1 MKKITIL
8 LSLALLL
15 AVSCEKSEHKSKIS
29 DIKISDISFT
39 PYKQEVLKNTTLSGN
54 VTVEFTHEGIL
65 IRYYDFE
72 VLCDFTTVNVTHT
85 FTNGVLN
92 ITQESD
98 GSAKC
103 ICYSD
108 VSYAIS
114 GISKNQV
121 NEIFINGEQVYCH
134 NNPSDCDQDV
144 IVSTDE
150 YENAPN
156 HPISIID
163 MRIEGNCLKIKFSA
177 SGCSGDNWIVKLI
190 DSEAI
195 AKSLPCQRF
204 LRLSLA
210 DIGLCCAYF
219 EKEISF
225 NIEDLQIQGYNS
237 VLLNISGKSIL
248 YEY

>member
-15 AVSCEKSEHKSKIS
+15 TVSCEKNEQKSKIS
-29 DIKISDISFT
+29 EINISDISFT
-39 PYKQEVLKNTTLSGN
+39 PCKQEELKNNIRSGN
-54 VTVEFTHEGIL
+54 VTVEFTHDGIL

-72 VLCDFTTVNVTHT
+72 VPCDFTTVNVDHT

-92 ITQESD
+92 ITQKGD
-98 GSAKC
+98 GMAKC

-108 VSYAIS
+108 VSYSIN
-114 GISKNQV
+114 GISQNQV
-121 NEIFINGEQVYCH
+121 NVIFINGEQVYCH
-134 NNPSDCDQDV
+134 NNHSDCDQDV
-144 IVSTDE
+144 IVSADE

-156 HPISIID
+156 HPISILDMSID
-163 MRIEGNCLKIKFSA
+163 GSCLKIKFAA

-190 DSEAI
+190 DSEMI
-195 AKSLPCQRF
+195 AESLPCQRF

-225 NIEDLQIQGYNS
+225 NIEDLQIQGDHS
-237 VLLNISGKSIL
+237 VLLNISGQPIL